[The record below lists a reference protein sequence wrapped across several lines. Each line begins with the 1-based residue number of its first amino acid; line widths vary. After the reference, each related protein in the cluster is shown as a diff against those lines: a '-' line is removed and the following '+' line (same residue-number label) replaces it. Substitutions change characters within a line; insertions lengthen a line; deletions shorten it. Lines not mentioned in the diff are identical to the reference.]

1 MAEVRQRAHRFGRRG
16 ARKSFALTGIVAAC
30 GGDEVLS
37 RDRVSSPRFDP
48 WRFVADRFDARMH
61 RPPRSLR
68 FYLASA
74 AVYAFLSYLAVQL
87 VYDWELDRAGL
98 HAKGFHPE
106 TVFRNTY
113 AVHFVSF
120 AVWLG
125 IALVTGS
132 LVHRVQ
138 STIAAALEETDRR
151 AEELALISRVG
162 AAMSEPLPP
171 TRMAADFLHLVRRWI
186 APSATVTIVAFD
198 DGEEAFS
205 TLAVDGPR
213 AKETPSVTSAAD
225 SVPAEIRGRLL
236 GPFRTLFLPD
246 TATQPAT
253 WETVTRLW
261 PHLESAR
268 CFCLLPLVSRDR
280 PVGALILRDDAP
292 NRIDDDQ
299 VRLLTS
305 LSQYLAGALDN
316 AALVANAEARADR
329 EARVNEELQRLNKAK
344 SDFVSIVAHEFRTP
358 LTGIQGFSE
367 IIRDYELTMEEAREY
382 AADINADAKRLTRM
396 INSQLDLDRLQ
407 SGQIDL
413 ETERLQLNDVV
424 TAVVDLTR
432 TTEPDH
438 RVALDLD
445 PALEPVI
452 GDRDRL
458 IQIVTNL
465 LNNAVKYSPDGG
477 AVLLSTRCEGHQ
489 IHLAIKDHG
498 VGIPAPALERIFE
511 PYTRIETGP
520 GGRVAGTGLGLPIV
534 RQIVTLHGGRV
545 WAESEPG
552 KGSTFHVTLPVDPAK
567 AVAKE

>member
-1 MAEVRQRAHRFGRRG
+1 MAEVRQRAPRSDRRG
-16 ARKSFALTGIVAAC
+16 ARKSIALTGIVAA
-30 GGDEVLS
+30 GGNPVLS

-48 WRFVADRFDARMH
+48 WRIVADTIDARMH

-68 FYLASA
+68 FYLISA
-74 AVYAFLSYLAVQL
+74 AIYAFLSYLAVQL

-113 AVHFVSF
+113 AVHAVSF
-120 AVWLG
+120 GVWLS
-125 IALVTGS
+125 IALITGAI
-132 LVHRVQ
+132 VHRVQ
-138 STIAAALEETDRR
+138 STLTAALVDTDRR
-151 AEELALISRVG
+151 AEEMALISRVG
-162 AAMSEPLPP
+162 AATSEPLPP
-171 TRMAADFLHLVRRWI
+171 TRMAADFLQLVREVI
-186 APSATVTIVAFD
+186 APSATVTIAAFD
-198 DGEEAFS
+198 EGEEAFS

-213 AKETPSVTSAAD
+213 ASEMPSLAAAAA
-225 SVPAEIRGRLL
+225 SVPSEIRGRLL
-236 GPFRTLFLPD
+236 GSFRPLFLPD
-246 TATQPAT
+246 TVVEPAT
-253 WETVTRLW
+253 WATVTNLW
-261 PHLESAR
+261 PHLASAR

-316 AALVANAEARADR
+316 ASLVANAEARADR
-329 EARVNEELQRLNKAK
+329 EARVNEELQRLNQAK

-367 IIRDYELTMEEAREY
+367 IIRDYELTMDEAREY
-382 AADINADAKRLTRM
+382 AADIHADAKRLTRM

-413 ETERLQLNDVV
+413 ELERVQLNDVV

-432 TTEPDH
+432 TTAPDH
-438 RVALDLD
+438 RLVLDLNPELD
-445 PALEPVI
+445 AVI
-452 GDRDRL
+452 ADRDRL

-477 AVLLSTRCEGHQ
+477 DVVLRTCCDVDRV
-489 IHLAIKDHG
+489 HLAITDHG

-552 KGSTFHVTLPVDPAK
+552 EGSTFHVTLPVDPDG

>member
-1 MAEVRQRAHRFGRRG
+1 
-16 ARKSFALTGIVAAC
+16 
-30 GGDEVLS
+30 
-37 RDRVSSPRFDP
+37 
-48 WRFVADRFDARMH
+48 MH

-113 AVHFVSF
+113 AVHAVSF

-125 IALVTGS
+125 IALITGA

-138 STIAAALEETDRR
+138 STLTAALEETDRR
-151 AEELALISRVG
+151 AEESALISRVG

-186 APSATVTIVAFD
+186 APSATVTIAAFD
-198 DGEEAFS
+198 EGDQTFS
-205 TLAVDGPR
+205 TLAVDGPQ
-213 AKETPSVTSAAD
+213 ANETPPVAATAA
-225 SVPAEIRGRLL
+225 SVPAEIRQRLL
-236 GPFRTLFLPD
+236 GPFRPLFLPD
-246 TATQPAT
+246 TATQPTT
-253 WETVTRLW
+253 WATVTGLW
-261 PHLESAR
+261 PHLAPAR

-305 LSQYLAGALDN
+305 LGQYLAGALDN
-316 AALVANAEARADR
+316 AALVTNAEARADR

-382 AADINADAKRLTRM
+382 AADIHTDAKRLTRM

-413 ETERLQLNDVV
+413 ENERMQLNDVV
-424 TAVVDLTR
+424 TAVVELTR
-432 TTEPDH
+432 TTEPNH
-438 RVALDLD
+438 RLVLDLD
-445 PALEPVI
+445 PTLEPVI

-477 AVLLSTRCEGHQ
+477 DVLLRTRGRADAV
-489 IHLAIKDHG
+489 HLAITDHG

-545 WAESEPG
+545 WAESQPG
-552 KGSTFHVTLPVDPAK
+552 EGSTFHVTLPVNPDGAIS
-567 AVAKE
+567 KE

>member
-1 MAEVRQRAHRFGRRG
+1 M
-16 ARKSFALTGIVAAC
+16 
-30 GGDEVLS
+30 LS
-37 RDRVSSPRFDP
+37 QDTVSSPRFDP
-48 WRFVADRFDARMH
+48 WRFVADTIDARMH

-98 HAKGFHPE
+98 HAKGFQPE

-113 AVHFVSF
+113 AVHAVSF

-125 IALVTGS
+125 IALITGV

-138 STIAAALEETDRR
+138 WTLATALEEADRR
-151 AEELALISRVG
+151 ADELALISRVG

-171 TRMAADFLHLVRRWI
+171 TRMAADFLQLVRRRI
-186 APSATVTIVAFD
+186 APSATVTIAAFD
-198 DGEEAFS
+198 EENQAFS

-213 AKETPSVTSAAD
+213 ASETPSVTAAVA
-225 SVPAEIRGRLL
+225 SVPAEIRGRLR
-236 GPFRTLFLPD
+236 GPFRAIFLRD
-246 TATQPAT
+246 TAAQPT
-253 WETVTRLW
+253 MWKMVTDLW
-261 PHLESAR
+261 PHLASAR

-292 NRIDDDQ
+292 YRIDDDQ

-305 LSQYLAGALDN
+305 LGQYLAGGLDN

-344 SDFVSIVAHEFRTP
+344 SDFVSVVAHEFRTP

-367 IIRDYELTMEEAREY
+367 IIRDYELTLDEAREY
-382 AADINADAKRLTRM
+382 AADIHADAKRLTRM

-407 SGQIDL
+407 SGQIEL
-413 ETERLQLNDVV
+413 ETERVQLNDVV
-424 TAVVDLTR
+424 TSVVELTR
-432 TTEPDH
+432 PTALDQCI
-438 RVALDLD
+438 VLDLD
-445 PALEPVI
+445 PGLARVI

-458 IQIVTNL
+458 IQVVTNL
-465 LNNAVKYSPDGG
+465 LTNAVKYSPDGG
-477 AVLLSTRCEGHQ
+477 EVRLTTRGTGDQVHLS
-489 IHLAIKDHG
+489 IVDHG

-545 WAESEPG
+545 WAESELG
-552 KGSTFHVTLPVDPAK
+552 KGSTFHVTLPAAT
-567 AVAKE
+567 AVGMAKE